1 MGAIADW
8 PPVLGGRARLLF
20 AESSRKDSVGIATFT
35 CFFQMFG
42 AEKLCLRQESYV
54 SEKLCFK
61 TENNYIECVVL
72 LVSSDY
78 DCGISATS
86 LNV

>member
-54 SEKLCFK
+54 SEKLCLRQK
-61 TENNYIECVVL
+61 IIILSGLY
-72 LVSSDY
+72 Y
-78 DCGISATS
+78 
-86 LNV
+86 